1 VERGPEVGLGE
12 RLRERRDRAGLTQ
25 AVAARTVR
33 VPRELISMWETEA
46 RVPGL
51 QQLEELARL
60 YRANVGYLLGEEEL
74 NEKRERESL
83 YGELAWDAEARL
95 EIERWLDFLDGWA
108 EFLEDLGEE
117 LPGPSRPPRALDEG
131 QIVADARRAP
141 KLAAAVREYYWLDLT
156 TMPVDLYAFFEEAEV
171 ALVYRASLGGI
182 GQGTNGVSGAFYNH
196 PRLGYS
202 ILVNADTTPGRQA
215 FTLAHEFAHALFHYP
230 TVGVISRKGDRDSKE
245 RFADAFAAHFLVP
258 GSALRELAEPSWREN
273 GVEPYRAVSLAAHFR
288 VSYAT
293 LLYRLLQE
301 NLIPEWNYEDLKE
314 YSPSAMAQ
322 QLGLDVGFFSV
333 PKRRPL
339 YLDRYPISVLE
350 WIRWAVEE
358 EELSHAQAAELLNV
372 DVVTFRHQIGL
383 LEDPPEATEEEEQ
396 EFDELPSRVA

>member
-1 VERGPEVGLGE
+1 MGLGG

-25 AVAARTVR
+25 AAAARTVR

-46 RVPGL
+46 RVPSL
-51 QQLEELARL
+51 RQLEELARL

-74 NEKRERESL
+74 DEKRERESL
-83 YGELAWDAEARL
+83 YGELDWDAEARL
-95 EIERWLDFLDGWA
+95 EVERWLDFLDGWA
-108 EFLEDLGEE
+108 EFLEDVGEE

-141 KLAAAVREYYWLDLT
+141 KLAAKVREYYWLDLT
-156 TMPVDLYAFFEEAEV
+156 TVPMDLYAFFEEAEV
-171 ALVYRASLGGI
+171 ALVYRASLGSI
-182 GQGTNGVSGAFYNH
+182 GGGSDGVSGAFYNH
-196 PRLGYS
+196 PKLGYS
-202 ILVNADTTPGRQA
+202 ILVNVDTAPGRQT

-230 TVGVISRKGDRDSKE
+230 TVGVISRKGDRDPKE

-258 GSALRELAEPSWREN
+258 SSALRELARVSWKEN

-301 NLIPEWNYEDLKE
+301 DLIPEWNYEDLKE
-314 YSPSAMAQ
+314 YSPSAMAR
-322 QLGLDVGFFSV
+322 QLGLDAGFFQV

-339 YLDRYPISVLE
+339 YLERYPLSVLE
-350 WIRWAVEE
+350 WVRWAIEE
-358 EELSHAQAAELLNV
+358 EELSHAQAADLLDV

-383 LEDPPEATEEEEQ
+383 LEYPPEATEEEEQ
-396 EFDELPSRVA
+396 EFDEFPSRVA